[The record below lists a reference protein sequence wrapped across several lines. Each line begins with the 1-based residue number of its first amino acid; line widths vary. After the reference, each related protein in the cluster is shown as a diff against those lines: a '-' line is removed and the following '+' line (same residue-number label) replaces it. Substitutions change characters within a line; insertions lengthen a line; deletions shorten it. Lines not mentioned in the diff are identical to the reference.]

1 MTSSIRPLKGNG
13 NRLHRISRILQNM
26 MAPRKD
32 RTGQGAFIVQPAAQI
47 RIVIREIL
55 QILQLVLSKKSGLGE
70 MTTKVGT
77 LD

>member
-1 MTSSIRPLKGNG
+1 
-13 NRLHRISRILQNM
+13 